1 MYATPF
7 CIKNNS
13 RKNRLIATEW
23 TIGWKNGSH

>member
-13 RKNRLIATEW
+13 RKNRKFAAEW
-23 TIGWKNGSH
+23 TFGWKNGSH